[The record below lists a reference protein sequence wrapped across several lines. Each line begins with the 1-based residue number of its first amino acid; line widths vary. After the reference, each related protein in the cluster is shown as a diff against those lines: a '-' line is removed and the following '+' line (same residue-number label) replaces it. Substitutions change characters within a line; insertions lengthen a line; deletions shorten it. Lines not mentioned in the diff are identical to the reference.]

1 MRIVRGLLG
10 AAVVAVLAGTPA
22 LAAEA
27 TFGFSGWSVGYLP
40 TAIAIDRLNEMGHTI
55 TAVELGGNSNQL
67 QAAATGDVDITALAQ
82 IMDAI
87 DQGLDF
93 RFFQAANS
101 NEFLM
106 VSRAEYP
113 DCASLD
119 GKLVGI
125 QSVSSF
131 VGQLAIQ
138 WFAAECPNAKPNLTV
153 IEGSE
158 NRLAALLAN
167 QLDASP
173 VDLQDWTMLDR
184 AKPGAFVVSGDY
196 TKTMPILRA
205 AFAASRSFIA
215 ENPELVR
222 DWVKVHLDVYAE
234 IYDNPQV
241 LVDKGKELLG
251 EIDPEVLPAI
261 VGAFVEAG
269 VWPVDGDL
277 SAESVDQTIAFFN
290 NDGEAFETIKSAAD
304 VVDRTALDEVLAAR

>member
-1 MRIVRGLLG
+1 
-10 AAVVAVLAGTPA
+10 
-22 LAAEA
+22 
-27 TFGFSGWSVGYLP
+27 
-40 TAIAIDRLNEMGHTI
+40 
-55 TAVELGGNSNQL
+55 
-67 QAAATGDVDITALAQ
+67 
-82 IMDAI
+82 
-87 DQGLDF
+87 
-93 RFFQAANS
+93 
-101 NEFLM
+101 M

-138 WFAAECPNAKPNLTV
+138 WFAAECPDAKPNLTV

-205 AFAASRSFIA
+205 AFAASRSFIT
-215 ENPELVR
+215 ENPELIR

-251 EIDPEVLPAI
+251 EIDPRCCRRSSTPSSRRGSGRSMGPLRR
-261 VGAFVEAG
+261 VGG
-269 VWPVDGDL
+269 SDHRL
-277 SAESVDQTIAFFN
+277 LQQ
-290 NDGEAFETIKSAAD
+290 
-304 VVDRTALDEVLAAR
+304 